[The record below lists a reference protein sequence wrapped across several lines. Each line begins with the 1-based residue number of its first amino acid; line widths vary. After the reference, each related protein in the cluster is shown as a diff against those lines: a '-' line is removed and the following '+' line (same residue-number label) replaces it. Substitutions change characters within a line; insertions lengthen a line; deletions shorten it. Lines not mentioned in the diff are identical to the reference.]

1 MKKKI
6 AFFLVF
12 SCSLLAGCSHLL
24 TLQKSGAYHRSDERI
39 DFSYT
44 IDETREKEIREY
56 FTKNTGLDL
65 EAINKKESDMEK
77 VLLIADFISK
87 NIPHANQKSPIKK
100 QDAISLWEYHLNTE
114 NAFNC
119 RFHSM
124 MTCELLL
131 SVGVVNNY
139 VWCMPKSS
147 TDDDCHVV
155 NNVWI
160 SELHKWVMV
169 DTDMRAY
176 IVDKN
181 NTPLSIQEIRENLK
195 SKNFTDLNIVKIAPM
210 IQSPKD
216 YLDYLAKDFYWFRKF
231 QTIRFIGNE
240 KRLDGHADSKLVNLL
255 PMGYSGF
262 DLDDVNVIIITNDDT
277 EFWKVIK

>member
-1 MKKKI
+1 M
-6 AFFLVF
+6 
-12 SCSLLAGCSHLL
+12 L

-39 DFSYT
+39 NFSYT
-44 IDETREKEIREY
+44 IDETRAKD
-56 FTKNTGLDL
+56 TGLDL

-77 VLLIADFISK
+77 VLVIADFISK

-181 NTPLSIQEIRENLK
+181 NTPLSVQEIRENLK

-216 YLDYLAKDFYWFRKF
+216 YLDYLAKDFYWFSKF
-231 QTIRFIGNE
+231 QTIRFIGTE
-240 KRLDGHADSKLVNLL
+240 KRLDGHTDSKLVNLL

-262 DLDDVNVIIITNDDT
+262 DLDDVNVNIITNDDT
-277 EFWKVIK
+277 EFWKAVK